1 MVFEF
6 STQTAPIII
15 KWKYLNTRSLNLG
28 CIIHY
33 ILILKFAVVK
43 FEYTKYFFAVFMNL
57 LNVKEN
63 ELIILKI
70 VFELIWIPWGRV
82 CNAIETWGIRKCY
95 FHK

>member
-1 MVFEF
+1 MEIFKYTIKEISMISKF
-6 STQTAPIII
+6 S
-15 KWKYLNTRSLNLG
+15 RG

-43 FEYTKYFFAVFMNL
+43 FEYTKYFFAVLMNL

>member
-1 MVFEF
+1 MKQISMISKF
-6 STQTAPIII
+6 SKLLCLP
-15 KWKYLNTRSLNLG
+15 S
-28 CIIHY
+28 
-33 ILILKFAVVK
+33 LKFVMVK
-43 FEYTKYFFAVFMNL
+43 FEYTKYFFAMLMNL

>member
-6 STQTAPIII
+6 STQIATIII
-15 KWKYLNTRSLNLG
+15 KWNNIPS
-28 CIIHY
+28 
-33 ILILKFAVVK
+33 LKFVMVK
-43 FEYTKYFFAVFMNL
+43 FEYTKYFFAMLMNL